1 MGERCVVDPPAAVK
15 LFSRNSHTAYTS
27 G

>member
-1 MGERCVVDPPAAVK
+1 MGERCVVEPLSAVK